1 MRAEAR
7 TGSSAWLASRG
18 SNLLTKSN
26 GGTRFPSIL
35 RVGIHILALLAV
47 LIQCSPL
54 RTCAFQ
60 ALLGGTSCHDE
71 EGSVADD
78 AKLAMAADG
87 CVPHPASGH
96 DEQCLCERPRTLATL
111 SANPLVSAPEL
122 VSPLESAL
130 VIDHTDLFTHG
141 ANAIAF
147 ESPPASVGR
156 CLPLLI

>member
-1 MRAEAR
+1 MRL
-7 TGSSAWLASRG
+7 GL
-18 SNLLTKSN
+18 
-26 GGTRFPSIL
+26 
-35 RVGIHILALLAV
+35 HILALLAV

-78 AKLAMAADG
+78 AKLAMTADG
-87 CVPHPASGH
+87 CVPHPAGGH
-96 DEQCLCERPRTLATL
+96 DGQCLCERPRTPATL
-111 SANPLVSAPEL
+111 NAHQAVSAPEL
-122 VSPLESAL
+122 LSSVASAS
-130 VIDHTDLFTHG
+130 VIDQTHVFTH
-141 ANAIAF
+141 AAAAIAF